1 MSSIQLDRVSVE
13 FAVFGAARN
22 LRISLLQGITGGR
35 ILPKRMAQAP
45 VIVRALEDITLE
57 IRSGERVGLLGHNG
71 AGKSTLL
78 RVLAGVYH
86 PAAGRVTIRGKV
98 TALLNLTPGFDIE
111 DSGYENIITC
121 GMLLGLSLE
130 QIRAKVPEIVE
141 FSELGDYIHLP
152 ARTYSSGMLT
162 RLGFSIAAALEPN
175 ILLLDEWLGAGD
187 AKFNDKA
194 NRRIKEMVQKTDI
207 VIFASHS
214 ESLIESMCD
223 KAALIHHGRL
233 IEYGPV
239 AAVRKRYQELTAG

>member
-1 MSSIQLDRVSVE
+1 MSLIQLEKVCVD
-13 FAVFGAARN
+13 FAVFGASHN
-22 LRISLLQGITGGR
+22 LRISLLQGLTGGR
-35 ILPKRMAQAP
+35 ILPKSMAQAP

-98 TALLNLTPGFDIE
+98 TALLNLTPGLDVE

-130 QIRAKVPEIVE
+130 EIRAKAPQIIE

-162 RLGFSIAAALEPN
+162 RLGFSIATALDPN

-187 AKFNDKA
+187 AMFNEKA
-194 NRRIKEMVQKTDI
+194 NRRIKEKVDETDI

-214 ESLIESMCD
+214 EALIESMCD

-233 IEYGPV
+233 LEFGPV
-239 AAVRKRYQELTAG
+239 SAVRKRYRELSST

>member
-1 MSSIQLDRVSVE
+1 M
-13 FAVFGAARN
+13 AREN
-22 LRISLLQGITGGR
+22 RLC
-35 ILPKRMAQAP
+35 
-45 VIVRALEDITLE
+45 
-57 IRSGERVGLLGHNG
+57 LG
-71 AGKSTLL
+71 
-78 RVLAGVYH
+78 VLAGVYH

-121 GMLLGLSLE
+121 GMLLGFSLE
-130 QIRAKVPEIVE
+130 QIPATVPEIVE

-194 NRRIKEMVQKTDI
+194 NRRIKKMVQKTDI

-223 KAALIHHGRL
+223 KGALIHHGRL
-233 IEYGPV
+233 IKFGPV
-239 AAVRKRYQELTAG
+239 AAVRKRYQEPTAA